1 MMCMHSLLSNVL
13 YNLEQ
18 RGGAVVATGI
28 GRGTRRATVGTAR
41 AGKNNSTS
49 SGYAGFNGGR

>member
-28 GRGTRRATVGTAR
+28 GRRTRRATVGTA
-41 AGKNNSTS
+41 
-49 SGYAGFNGGR
+49 